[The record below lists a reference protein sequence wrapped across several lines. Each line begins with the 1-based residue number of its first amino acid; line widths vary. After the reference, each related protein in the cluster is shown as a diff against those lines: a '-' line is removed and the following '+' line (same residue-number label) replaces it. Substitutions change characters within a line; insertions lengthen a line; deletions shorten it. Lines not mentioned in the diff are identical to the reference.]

1 MCADGHRM
9 SYVAAPG
16 AGKAPAPYRP
26 PGKRPS
32 PMSRVDVFVATA
44 AVTLLAIGWLTFVL
58 WFSLPAGCTGTDPA
72 ALAQVAR
79 ERGLPTLTLAAGA
92 VAVVVSTLVLA
103 ARATTGRWLRRWT
116 LLALLVAAPMPIMLW
131 YSVTHPAFWYSVA
144 FCF

>member
-1 MCADGHRM
+1 
-9 SYVAAPG
+9 
-16 AGKAPAPYRP
+16 
-26 PGKRPS
+26 
-32 PMSRVDVFVATA
+32 MSRVDVFVATA

-79 ERGLPTLTLAAGA
+79 ERGLPTLTLAAAA
-92 VAVVVSTLVLA
+92 VAVVVSMLVLA

-116 LLALLVAAPMPIMLW
+116 MLALLVAAPMPIMLW